1 LDAAAQYGLKAKIH
15 ANQLSASGAVELAVK
30 HKAVSADHLE
40 VMNESAFAALKNGDT
55 MATLLPNCSL
65 FLNIPFANARELINQ
80 NIPVALASDF
90 NPGSSPSGNMN
101 LVMALACMRQKLLPE
116 EAINAA
122 TLNGAAA
129 LELSDAYGS
138 ISTGKVANL
147 IITKPIPSLAYLPYA
162 FGENLIERVIIQGKT
177 YTND

>member
-1 LDAAAQYGLKAKIH
+1 
-15 ANQLSASGAVELAVK
+15 
-30 HKAVSADHLE
+30 
-40 VMNESAFAALKNGDT
+40 
-55 MATLLPNCSL
+55 
-65 FLNIPFANARELINQ
+65 
-80 NIPVALASDF
+80 
-90 NPGSSPSGNMN
+90 
-101 LVMALACMRQKLLPE
+101 MRQKLLPE

-129 LELSDAYGS
+129 QELSDAFGS